1 MNRSV
6 RDSRHRARRL
16 AAALTALTL
25 AATTA
30 SLAAPALTPE
40 ETATLANGE
49 PAVEAHIDPAI
60 DAARVRAA
68 IDIPQPP
75 ARVWSVMTD
84 CARMLRFVPG
94 LESCRVI
101 EADPRG
107 RWDVR
112 AHRLN
117 WAWFLPNIR
126 VVFRAEY
133 ERPQL
138 IKFRRISGDLK
149 RSEGEWHLVP
159 RDGGRGTRLFYRA
172 ILAADVPAPS
182 FIVVGAIRK
191 DMATVLRQLREE
203 CDRAGP
209 Q

>member
-1 MNRSV
+1 MNWRV
-6 RDSRHRARRL
+6 RDSRHRSCRL
-16 AAALTALTL
+16 AAALAALTL
-25 AATTA
+25 ATA

-40 ETATLANGE
+40 ETAALANGE

-60 DAARVRAA
+60 DAARVRAV
-68 IDIPQPP
+68 IDIPRAP
-75 ARVWSVMTD
+75 ALVWSVMTD

-101 EADPRG
+101 EADPQG

-112 AHRLN
+112 EHRIN

-126 VVFRAEY
+126 TVFRADY
-133 ERPQL
+133 DKPKT
-138 IKFRRISGDLK
+138 IKFRRIGGDLK
-149 RSEGEWHLVP
+149 RSEGEWRLEP
-159 RDGGRGTRLFYRA
+159 RDGGTRLFYRA

-182 FIVVGAIRK
+182 FIVVGAIQK
-191 DMATVLRQLREE
+191 DMTTVLRQLREE
-203 CDRAGP
+203 CEKAAP